1 MLDSRF
7 ESKSSGDIGGAGKF
21 LFWNFS
27 ISIKASKSLER
38 YEYSNCRCM
47 EMIQELASSMQS
59 EGQFTSSA
67 SEMFLQS
74 QPSQSQPSQ
83 SQRSHSS
90 KILSAL
96 ANERGSLSIL
106 IFTLF
111 FLLLLSAFVTAD
123 ASDAF
128 LAKRELVGVG
138 EMAIT
143 RAAHQIS
150 MERYYSGNIMMD
162 TSGADGPLFR
172 VPIDCDAA
180 FSAFNLE
187 IDGSNLRGSPII
199 VNSWNCASD
208 GVKATISSM
217 VPALIRFP
225 LGIGISINHVSSTIG
240 ATSIIGGSR

>member
-1 MLDSRF
+1 
-7 ESKSSGDIGGAGKF
+7 
-21 LFWNFS
+21 
-27 ISIKASKSLER
+27 
-38 YEYSNCRCM
+38 
-47 EMIQELASSMQS
+47 MIPEFASSKQS
-59 EGQFTSSA
+59 EGQFSSSA
-67 SEMFLQS
+67 SEVFLQSQPSQS

-83 SQRSHSS
+83 SQRSHSA
-90 KILSAL
+90 KFLSAL
-96 ANERGSLSIL
+96 ANECGSLSIL

-199 VNSWNCASD
+199 VDSWNCASD